1 MIDKLSSRY
10 TVFLDSAYECVDRIV
25 LNAYFQFGQR
35 PAGFRTWWRQ
45 LEGSDEKLDNAHL
58 MRMAG
63 RLARRLRA
71 HAKAHQIPV
80 VDCAAEERKY
90 TMAEQYLPKDP
101 DFVGVFVILVG

>member
-1 MIDKLSSRY
+1 MNDKLSARY
-10 TVFLDSAYECVDRIV
+10 ADLLDGSYECVDRIV

-45 LEGSDEKLDNAHL
+45 LEGSDENLDNAHL

-71 HAKAHQIPV
+71 HAKAHAIPV
-80 VDCAAEERKY
+80 VEGATEVR
-90 TMAEQYLPKDP
+90 
-101 DFVGVFVILVG
+101 